1 MGLRFRKSFK
11 IAPGVK
17 INLNKKSTS
26 VTFGGKGLH
35 HTISSTGKRTTSAGI
50 PGTGLYYTQTSG
62 SAAGRKTPPNNS
74 NSVKSPNHQ
83 NQHNTEKWYK
93 KTGWIIFF
101 LIIFSPIGLF
111 LMWKYRK
118 DWGTKLKTA
127 LSVVFAIWFIAMATS
142 AANQSTE
149 PSKNNPQQLVSET
162 GTKEETESQTEYEVA
177 ETESQT
183 MTESESQTEVETE
196 PTPVIET
203 ELQTE
208 TEPPVTETESQTEYV
223 AKVWINDTGKKYH
236 SNPNCSRMKGAY
248 KVTEEEATSMGKE
261 ACKKCY

>member
-1 MGLRFRKSFK
+1 MGIRFKKSFK

-50 PGTGLYYTQTSG
+50 PETGLHYTQTSG
-62 SAAGRKTPPNNS
+62 SATGRKTPPNNS
-74 NSVKSPNHQ
+74 NSVKSSNHQ

-149 PSKNNPQQLVSET
+149 PSKNNPQQLVSKTE
-162 GTKEETESQTEYEVA
+162 TKEETESDVA

-183 MTESESQTEVETE
+183 VTESESQTEVETE
-196 PTPVIET
+196 PAPVIET
-203 ELQTE
+203 EPQTE
-208 TEPPVTETESQTEYV
+208 TEPVAETEPQTEYV
-223 AKVWINDTGKKYH
+223 AKVWVNGTGKKYH
-236 SNPNCSRMKGAY
+236 NDPNCSRMKGAY
-248 KVTEEEATSMGKE
+248 KVTKEEAINMGKE
-261 ACKKCY
+261 ACKNCY